1 LSESVQ
7 QRWLQSDLADGTCK
21 RVRRN
26 LLNPA
31 TSARL
36 PDMSRPSE
44 TDTKSSLETLLQFEF
59 NKINITI

>member
-36 PDMSRPSE
+36 PDVSRQVVQKAFVERRKAEGDSH
-44 TDTKSSLETLLQFEF
+44 QVRV
-59 NKINITI
+59 I

>member
-36 PDMSRPSE
+36 PDVSGQVVQKAFVERRKAES
-44 TDTKSSLETLLQFEF
+44 DCHQVRV
-59 NKINITI
+59 I